1 MRFQSAGYN
10 WHFWRQLQGTVRYKF
25 QLAACAKLKSAW
37 SETWTMSQRQQ
48 NFTRSYPQ
56 FHQNTF
62 TDGRKCTVVL
72 RTADRYQNDFP
83 VSVFRLT
90 ISFYNVFSSSYR
102 FTQIAVDPQVK
113 VPGGKTYD
121 VLFIGTGN
129 YWKRQKA
136 YKFNSAKPINLI
148 GFLFGFISTTSL
160 FQQYLLVTGIYY
172 TKCLVYSVGLTTN

>member
-1 MRFQSAGYN
+1 
-10 WHFWRQLQGTVRYKF
+10 
-25 QLAACAKLKSAW
+25 
-37 SETWTMSQRQQ
+37 MSQRQQ

-160 FQQYLLVTGIYY
+160 FTTILVSHRNLLYQMFGLLCGVDNKLIKFFLA
-172 TKCLVYSVGLTTN
+172 TKSCYSSISTKF